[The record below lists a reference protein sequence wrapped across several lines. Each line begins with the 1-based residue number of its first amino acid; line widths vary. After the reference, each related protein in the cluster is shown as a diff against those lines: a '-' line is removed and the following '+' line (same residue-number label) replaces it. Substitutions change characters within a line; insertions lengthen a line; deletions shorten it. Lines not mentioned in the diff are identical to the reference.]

1 MEIFGDL
8 ERLLSE
14 DLYPYRWPLSLTAVA
29 VMGIFGWLAWRAEW
43 IARARTGARRRPLVA
58 GVSGVLVLAVVL
70 PTFWALASPL
80 WTRTTL
86 VESSPL
92 ELAAATAEASAAS
105 VASAVPTSAVPT
117 SAVPTEAVVETATP
131 EATPAAGGDAV
142 IASTA
147 EGTLPRVVLEGEW
160 SGADDFHFA
169 EGRAL
174 IIETAPGAYTLRVED
189 FSVRNG
195 PDLFVYVSP
204 DPLGYS
210 PEAVKLGA
218 LKATDGAFNYE
229 IPSDVP
235 IESIRS
241 AVVWCDAFAVL
252 FGSAPLE

>member
-14 DLYPYRWPLSLTAVA
+14 DLYPYRWPLSLAALAILVA
-29 VMGIFGWLAWRAEW
+29 TGWLAWRSGW
-43 IARARTGARRRPLVA
+43 VARTLAWARRRPVFA
-58 GVSGVLVLAVVL
+58 GLSGVLVLAVVL

-92 ELAAATAEASAAS
+92 ELAAATSA
-105 VASAVPTSAVPT
+105 
-117 SAVPTEAVVETATP
+117 TATP
-131 EATPAAGGDAV
+131 GATELTTEAATATMPETTTAMASPVATSPAGDAA

-147 EGTLPRVVLEGEW
+147 AAPLPRVVLEGEW

-174 IIETAPGAYTLRVED
+174 IIETEPGVYTLRVED

-195 PDLFVYVSP
+195 PDLFVYVSS

-229 IPSDVP
+229 IPANVS

-252 FGSAPLE
+252 FGSAPLR